1 MKKLC
6 GLFLVFSMVLSLTG
20 CVALLPFSSSNKLED
35 FYENMCETQNL
46 LDDVADTIYEN
57 WYDAI
62 YNDEFGDDINV
73 AIAAAQVTHQA
84 DLERI
89 EALDTEIADLF
100 KDLKD
105 DKSYGETVKKVMS
118 AYSDYYELV
127 VNVSGS
133 YKSYSEKKE
142 TLKKDFASA
151 LKELSYEL

>member
-35 FYENMCETQNL
+35 FYEKMCETQNL